1 MSKFDELYESIMDL
15 IKNNKRIEPRY
26 DGTNLKDARGLRQDQ
41 STKYNLFNQYKR
53 RFDRGDNI
61 YNPSLNAGVLNKSKK
76 SLNRIKLN
84 RGLDALVA
92 RLSDGRRTTNTV
104 GKKVNS
110 KTDNIVKRILPNG
123 DVIAGRP
130 VRTNFER

>member
-1 MSKFDELYESIMDL
+1 MSKFDELYESLMDL
-15 IKNNKRIEPRY
+15 IKNNKRVAPRY
-26 DGTNLKDARGLRQDQ
+26 DGTNLKDARGLRQDP

-53 RFDRGDNI
+53 GFDRGDNI
-61 YNPSLNAGVLNKSKK
+61 FNPSLNASVLNKSKK
-76 SLNRIKLN
+76 PLNRIKLH

-92 RLSDGRRTTNTV
+92 RLADGHRTTNTI
-104 GKKVNS
+104 GKQVNS
-110 KTDNIVKRILPNG
+110 KTDNVVKRILPNG

>member
-1 MSKFDELYESIMDL
+1 MDL

-76 SLNRIKLN
+76 SLNRIKLH

>member
-76 SLNRIKLN
+76 SLNRIKLH